1 MPAEQPEPGSSDPQA
16 SPAEPDSAS
25 PQKLDSKSRYQN
37 PVRQAPGPGP
47 SLGARGSDTRSK
59 CTAAVEGPHAN
70 ARPLEATFAAILL
83 LAAVIVLFLPLSI
96 RPPIGDVG
104 IFVYMADR
112 LVQGDRLYVDVWDNK
127 PPLRPLL
134 DQLAFMLFG
143 RSPASLIYLLIVLSW
158 LAALGL
164 WRLGW
169 QFGGRWGGW
178 AAALVY
184 LWASWGLEQAC
195 VQAEGLVAAPLA
207 WAFVLALP
215 KRPRRSSDAT
225 ARTISHKRPGSAEAC
240 GTAAP
245 GCADPISHKRPGSAE
260 ACGTAAPGCADPISH
275 RRAVLAGALLACVA
289 GIKTPFGA
297 FVVPWVVLAG
307 LSWPLVSAAVAFL
320 VGVGL
325 VVGYLAIQG
334 VLSEAIYTLVV
345 FPRYYVSVAQGGLA
359 IFLDQIPHMA
369 GGLWVALAGLTA
381 GAVFTACA
389 MSKTREMR
397 GIFVAIVAA
406 VALTVWQRYFWQ
418 HHWLPAYLFAS
429 VGFGGL
435 AGWAARH
442 GRGPKIA
449 LAAALFALC
458 LPRPGYLLA
467 EWRTYFDVVSGR
479 LPRQEYA
486 ARFKT
491 EFGDPPATYAD
502 LNELAADLRS
512 RTEPQDYIWTFLLAP
527 YVAYEAQRREA
538 TRFFYPDG
546 VYTPA
551 PRMEEW
557 QREYVRNVIGRKP
570 RFAIICRELRLPY
583 QRPLDLL
590 EHVKTDRELWRHF
603 TAHYRLDR
611 RVGGLEVYRFVER

>member
-1 MPAEQPEPGSSDPQA
+1 M
-16 SPAEPDSAS
+16 
-25 PQKLDSKSRYQN
+25 
-37 PVRQAPGPGP
+37 PGP
-47 SLGARGSDTRSK
+47 
-59 CTAAVEGPHAN
+59 AAPALPPFSGFGDSRNSAG
-70 ARPLEATFAAILL
+70 PLESTGAAILL
-83 LAAVIVLFLPLSI
+83 LAAVIILFLPLSI

-134 DQLAFMLFG
+134 DQLAFMVFG
-143 RSPASLIYLLIVLSW
+143 RSPASLIFLLIVLSW

-169 QFGGRWGGW
+169 HFGGRWGGW

-207 WAFVLALP
+207 WAFVFALSARP
-215 KRPRRSSDAT
+215 KRGSDSAGH
-225 ARTISHKRPGSAEAC
+225 ALSRTRPGFEEAR

-245 GCADPISHKRPGSAE
+245 GCACRVSHGR
-260 ACGTAAPGCADPISH
+260 AA
-275 RRAVLAGALLACVA
+275 LAGALLACAA

-297 FVVPWVVLAG
+297 FVLPWVVVAG
-307 LSWPLVSAAVAFL
+307 LGWPLVSAALAFL
-320 VGVGL
+320 AVVGL
-325 VVGYLAIQG
+325 VMGYLAAQG

-345 FPRYYVSVAQGGLA
+345 FPRYYVSAARGGSA
-359 IFLDQIPHMA
+359 VFFDQIPYMA
-369 GGLWVALAGLTA
+369 GGLWLVLACLAG
-381 GAVFTACA
+381 GAVFAA
-389 MSKTREMR
+389 WKRREMA
-397 GIFVAIVAA
+397 GVFVAV
-406 VALTVWQRYFWQ
+406 VLGVLLTVWQQYFWQ

-429 VGFGGL
+429 IGFGAL
-435 AGWAARH
+435 AGAVARRGRVPRLVLAAVL
-442 GRGPKIA
+442 IA
-449 LAAALFALC
+449 LC
-458 LPRPGYLLA
+458 VPRPGELLSS
-467 EWRTYFDVVSGR
+467 WRTYLDVVSGR
-479 LPRQEYA
+479 LPWSRYA
-486 ARFKT
+486 AGFRT

-502 LNELAADLRS
+502 LYDLAADLRR
-512 RTEPQDYIWTFLLAP
+512 RTEPRDYVWTFLLAP

-538 TRFFYPDG
+538 TRFFYPDS

-551 PRMEEW
+551 PRRSDW
-557 QREYVRNVIGRKP
+557 QREYVRSVIERKP
-570 RFAIICRELRLPY
+570 RFALICRDMRLPY

-590 EHVKTDRELWRHF
+590 EHVKTDRELWRFF